1 MKKWVIFLLVLPM
14 VFIFAGPTPGSAQ
27 KIELGIAGAGPASL
41 AYTLA
46 AGFAEN
52 VNRRTKML
60 RLTPETTAGYVEN
73 VRLLGRG
80 DTELALFGGANIYD
94 GLRSR
99 GKYKGEPPYK
109 AIRGIAVAYVGS
121 ASWNAKEGINSIMDL
136 VGKRVSLGP
145 PGSNISFLGEQILDV
160 YGIKNKV
167 GKLLHLSYAEGSRA
181 FVDGE
186 VDAFMGGPAPYPAVM
201 QAGARK
207 KINILPVDVAHVKKI
222 QKNTPVIPETIPAG
236 VYKWLKKDVLAVGYV
251 TYLGANE
258 KVPEKAVY
266 EILRVS
272 LTPEG
277 IKYLQ
282 NNHRLWS
289 MWKNKMYIEE
299 KGTFAVEGLK
309 LHPGAAKYWKEQGV
323 KIPASILP

>member
-52 VNRRTKML
+52 VNRRTNMV

-80 DTELALFGGANIYD
+80 DTQLGLSGGANIYD
-94 GLRSR
+94 GLHSK
-99 GKYKGEPPYK
+99 GPYKGEPPYK
-109 AIRGIAVAYVGS
+109 AIRGVAVAYVGTV
-121 ASWNAKEGINSIMDL
+121 SWNAKEGINSIMDL
-136 VGKRVSLGP
+136 VGKRVTLGP
-145 PGSNISFLGEQILDV
+145 PGSNIAFLGEQILIA
-160 YGIKNKV
+160 YGIKDKV
-167 GKLLHLSYAEGSRA
+167 GKLLRLSYAEGSRA

-207 KINILPVDVAHVKKI
+207 KINILAVDLAHVKKI
-222 QKNTPVIPETIPAG
+222 QKITPVIPETIPAG

-251 TYLGANE
+251 TYLAANE
-258 KVPEKAVY
+258 KVPAKAVY
-266 EILRVS
+266 EILKVS

-289 MWKNKMYIEE
+289 MWKTPMYIEE
-299 KGTFAVEGLK
+299 KGAFAVEGMK
-309 LHPGAAKYWKEQGV
+309 LHPGAAKYWKEKGA